1 MQLNPFPTRRFKLTS
16 QRLQRLSNGLLLSC
30 ALALTLY
37 TLQLQ
42 HSCAPL
48 QWRGPAAEQA
58 CHPVVTV
65 APSSKTIRQRFH
77 LKRPHLHLA
86 LPAKPTLP
94 HLSHLKLPSIATL
107 PKPKA
112 LAQKLRQARHN
123 IKLPS
128 FKRASANP
136 ASPDMATQ
144 QNPVAIATQS
154 SVNKHS
160 DNTTAPAPERH
171 PFQLANIVETALVGP
186 EAAMAIAASSV
197 TIVGLSAIEIPVMV
211 AVGSGAAVWCVAQA
225 IAATTL

>member
-16 QRLQRLSNGLLLSC
+16 QRLQRLSNGLLLSS

-48 QWRGPAAEQA
+48 QWRSPAAEQA

-65 APSSKTIRQRFH
+65 AQSSKTIRQRFH
-77 LKRPHLHLA
+77 LKRPQLHL
-86 LPAKPTLP
+86 P
-94 HLSHLKLPSIATL
+94 HPKLRSIATL

-112 LAQKLRQARHN
+112 LAQNLRQARHN